1 MKESE
6 RLLKNHEIL
15 TDKARAIM
23 SKKNHDY
30 TGGSGDP
37 YANFRMSEAMGVHPA
52 LGLLIRVGD
61 KMQRVRTF
69 AERGELQVDGEGLED
84 AVIDVINYMVLVYSL
99 LTEDEKV
106 FEVTDDVYFN
116 LEKFFDDKA
125 EAIREWYNNAE
136 SGDVLYLGEAPAGR
150 MYLGEKDPNPADP
163 SKKFS
168 AQNDQLKIPAEEP
181 KPMRES
187 TINGQTVYDNS

>member
-6 RLLKNHEIL
+6 RLLKNHHDL
-15 TDKARAIM
+15 TMKAKKIM
-23 SKKNHDY
+23 AKKNHDY

-99 LTEDEKV
+99 LTEEERT
-106 FEVTDDVYFN
+106 FEVTDDGYFQF
-116 LEKFFDDKA
+116 EKIFGDRA
-125 EAIREWYNNAE
+125 EAIREWYDNAE
-136 SGDVLYLGEAPAGR
+136 NGDVLYFGDDGLPRTYSGER
-150 MYLGEKDPNPADP
+150 
-163 SKKFS
+163 
-168 AQNDQLKIPAEEP
+168 EEP